1 MPSNCS
7 GNILGLRLTVFLG
20 MAVAHK
26 LNVGFVPIR
35 KKGKLPGKVLRQE
48 YTLEYGTDIV
58 EMEVDSVTEG
68 DKIVIIDDLIA
79 TGGTM
84 KAAEKLVSQTKGT
97 LLGCFCLIE
106 IDFFN
111 GKKDINAPFVSLIH
125 VD

>member
-1 MPSNCS
+1 MGRVPERSS
-7 GNILGLRLTVFLG
+7 GNELGFL
-20 MAVAHK
+20 AHTTFPYVLHRFQK
-26 LNVGFVPIR
+26 FP
-35 KKGKLPGKVLRQE
+35 KKAFGNPK
-48 YTLEYGTDIV
+48 YGTDIV
-58 EMEVDSVTEG
+58 EMEVDSICEN

-84 KAAEKLVSQTKGT
+84 KAAEKLVSQTPGE